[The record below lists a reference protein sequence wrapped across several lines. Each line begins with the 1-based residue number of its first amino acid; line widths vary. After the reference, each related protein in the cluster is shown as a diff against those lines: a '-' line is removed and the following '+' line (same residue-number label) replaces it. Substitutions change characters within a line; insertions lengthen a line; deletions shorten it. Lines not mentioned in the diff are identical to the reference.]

1 MRVDTWAKGLLATA
15 VCLMLLCV
23 FSVPTRAAD
32 FKVGKINL
40 ADVYRGSKKLKD
52 AAQELKQ
59 MQLDAEAKMGPL
71 KDAVAKIHEQMKS
84 GESTLK
90 KEEKDALETS
100 LKEKVQEIENQQ
112 QTLRAKITFKQKSI
126 QNALVGQIR
135 EVIKKVGEKEG
146 LAAIF
151 SSETLLYSE
160 GIPDLT
166 AQALQEL
173 ETMPALEPSQQ

>member
-1 MRVDTWAKGLLATA
+1 MRVDTWAKGLLAIA
-15 VCLMLLCV
+15 MCFCLLCV
-23 FSVPTRAAD
+23 FSVPSRAAD

-40 ADVYRGSKKLKD
+40 ADVYRGSEKLK
-52 AAQELKQ
+52 AAAAELKQ
-59 MQLDAEAKMGPL
+59 MQLEAEAKMGPL
-71 KDAVAKIHEQMKS
+71 KDAVAKIHEQLKS
-84 GESTLK
+84 GESTMK
-90 KEEKDALETS
+90 QEEKDKLQAD

-146 LAAIF
+146 LAGIF

-166 AQALQEL
+166 AQVLQEL
-173 ETMPALEPSQQ
+173 ETMPALESSKP

>member
-23 FSVPTRAAD
+23 FSVPSRAAD

-71 KDAVAKIHEQMKS
+71 KEGVAKIHEQLKA
-84 GESTLK
+84 GGKTLK
-90 KEEKDALETS
+90 KEEKDKLETA

-112 QTLRAKITFKQKSI
+112 QTLRAKLTFKQKSI
-126 QNALVGQIR
+126 QNVLVGQIR
-135 EVIKKVGEKEG
+135 DVIKKIGEKEG
-146 LAAIF
+146 LSAIF
-151 SSETLLYSE
+151 SSETLLYSA
-160 GIPDLT
+160 GVPDLT
-166 AQALQEL
+166 AQAIKEL
-173 ETMPALEPSQQ
+173 ETMPALEAPKQ